1 MSAVLYGN
9 CTMGVVLAFHAL
21 MLCSA
26 IAGARLV
33 CRGSTFATRQLHLV
47 ITPSWNGAIRK
58 RMRTTGARSLRDR
71 PWGGIYRSCNCS
83 RASNKSGFTRVSAPA
98 FSTARGLTH
107 CAATPGTSLDLRAAT
122 VARRGQK
129 RAPTATLAGPA
140 ARHELGANKTPR
152 AQRRRKEGCPSSSIM
167 GPQ

>member
-47 ITPSWNGAIRK
+47 ITPSWNGAILKTREK
-58 RMRTTGARSLRDR
+58 TGARSLLNR
-71 PWGGIYRSCNCS
+71 PRGGIRRSCDFFARRTNRVLLES
-83 RASNKSGFTRVSAPA
+83 RRRLFRQRGGLLI
-98 FSTARGLTH
+98 ARQRQF
-107 CAATPGTSLDLRAAT
+107 TSLDLRAAT
-122 VARRGQK
+122 AARRGQK

>member
-47 ITPSWNGAIRK
+47 ITPSWNGAILKTREK
-58 RMRTTGARSLRDR
+58 TGARSLLNR
-71 PWGGIYRSCNCS
+71 PRGGIRRRCDF
-83 RASNKSGFTRVSAPA
+83 SNKSGFTRVSAPA

-122 VARRGQK
+122 EARRGQK